1 MDRSVLALL
10 LPACCDLVTE
20 PIVFDRL
27 TCPLLPRSVLDRLT
41 SPALLPFK
49 EFDRL
54 TPFSSCV
61 ESTVP
66 LLLRPAGCWSKEKA
80 VLLLLLPCG
89 C

>member
-1 MDRSVLALL
+1 ML
-10 LPACCDLVTE
+10 
-20 PIVFDRL
+20 DRL

-41 SPALLPFK
+41 SPELLAFK

-61 ESTVP
+61 ERTVP
-66 LLLRPAGCWSKEKA
+66 LLLRPAAGCWSKEKA